1 MRNKKETVRCG
12 RWNGDPPSSQT
23 NGTMARQDAEGRKA
37 EGGNEQADLRG
48 GVKFSFSDFAY
59 YQDQPHKKAFKAIRI
74 GTKARWLFVSA
85 EFCR

>member
-1 MRNKKETVRCG
+1 
-12 RWNGDPPSSQT
+12 
-23 NGTMARQDAEGRKA
+23 MARQDAEVGRRNA
-37 EGGNEQADLRG
+37 ECGNEEADLRG

-59 YQDQPHKKAFKAIRI
+59 YQDQLHKKAFKAIRI

>member
-1 MRNKKETVRCG
+1 M
-12 RWNGDPPSSQT
+12 
-23 NGTMARQDAEGRKA
+23 
-37 EGGNEQADLRG
+37 EGGNEEADLRG

-85 EFCR
+85 EFCCWTFYDNLLIILLARLSSISVCLGIGWLFPE